1 MPAAEITQLVLH
13 ERQGRDRGW
22 WDQQAACFWPDSVVT
37 LSWFTGSGPD
47 FVARSREMSGRGDVS
62 VHRLSPPAV
71 HVAGDRGWAEVPAA
85 IEVRTVLDGVLADL
99 VSYTRVSYRVERRD
113 GRWGIV
119 GLDAIY
125 ERDTLTAV
133 LPGTALP
140 APDVA
145 RFRRSYAFL
154 AWYLDRRGYPLTDG
168 LPGDDRPEQRD
179 EFYAETLKWLHS
191 GRRTTR

>member
-1 MPAAEITQLVLH
+1 MSAAEITQLVLH

-22 WDQQAACFWPDSVVT
+22 WDQQAACFWPDSVVA
-37 LSWFTGSGPD
+37 LSWFTGSGAD

-62 VHRLSPPAV
+62 VHRTSPPVV

-85 IEVRTVLDGVLADL
+85 IEVRTTIDGVLADL
-99 VSYTRVSYRVERRD
+99 VSHTRVSYRVERRD

-119 GLDAIY
+119 ALDAIY

-133 LPGTALP
+133 LPGTTLP
-140 APDVA
+140 APDVT

-168 LPGDDRPEQRD
+168 LPGDDRPEHRD
-179 EFYAETLKWLHS
+179 EFYADTLKWLHS
-191 GRRTTR
+191 